1 MTRSRAKK
9 TPNQYTSI
17 PFPLKALKIILK
29 ELHLYK
35 STGAGKGKGM
45 KVGDDGA
52 LFAEDDGVSVL
63 FGRTEDSADDC
74 RMKSGMMMM
83 ILKAQ
88 IMVKENLTIYLV
100 RYNQLGGML
109 RWLTSAWLDDGSG
122 GGRGNDSQEDD
133 DDLREDPVAQIDM
146 IVGLLLAIASDQC

>member
-52 LFAEDDGVSVL
+52 LFAEDDGVSCL
-63 FGRTEDSADDC
+63 IRIIGNLADRC
-74 RMKSGMMMM
+74 RMKNGMMMM

-88 IMVKENLTIYLV
+88 IMGKESLTIYLV
-100 RYNQLGGML
+100 RHNQFGGML

-122 GGRGNDSQEDD
+122 VGRGNDAQEDD

-146 IVGLLLAIASDQC
+146 IVSSLGYCSQQC

>member
-1 MTRSRAKK
+1 VIVCRSTTLTKKANISAIMTRSRAKK

-52 LFAEDDGVSVL
+52 LFAEDDGVS
-63 FGRTEDSADDC
+63 
-74 RMKSGMMMM
+74 
-83 ILKAQ
+83 
-88 IMVKENLTIYLV
+88 
-100 RYNQLGGML
+100 
-109 RWLTSAWLDDGSG
+109 
-122 GGRGNDSQEDD
+122 
-133 DDLREDPVAQIDM
+133 
-146 IVGLLLAIASDQC
+146 GLLQKTRTALTNAG

>member
-45 KVGDDGA
+45 KIGDDGA
-52 LFAEDDGVSVL
+52 LFAEDDGVSCL
-63 FGRTEDSADDC
+63 FEASVA
-74 RMKSGMMMM
+74 
-83 ILKAQ
+83 
-88 IMVKENLTIYLV
+88 ELT
-100 RYNQLGGML
+100 NAG
-109 RWLTSAWLDDGSG
+109 
-122 GGRGNDSQEDD
+122 
-133 DDLREDPVAQIDM
+133 
-146 IVGLLLAIASDQC
+146 

>member
-1 MTRSRAKK
+1 MKANRLAIMTRSRAKK

-52 LFAEDDGVSVL
+52 LFAEDDGVSGFL
-63 FGRTEDSADDC
+63 KKSRTA
-74 RMKSGMMMM
+74 
-83 ILKAQ
+83 
-88 IMVKENLTIYLV
+88 LT
-100 RYNQLGGML
+100 N
-109 RWLTSAWLDDGSG
+109 
-122 GGRGNDSQEDD
+122 
-133 DDLREDPVAQIDM
+133 
-146 IVGLLLAIASDQC
+146 VG